1 MFELWGVWTDLE
13 RVKGNAKQLELICV
27 SLEVGGGGVESMGL
41 HCNCALQEAR

>member
-27 SLEVGGGGVESMGL
+27 SLEVGGGGRGRVNGVTL
-41 HCNCALQEAR
+41 